1 MSKLSELIDQALKED
16 TTVYASVSFGN
27 IYNLVSQKIKL
38 DTNVDCKGADVQ
50 ITAYD
55 VSHIIKG
62 HGVEAEKQAARGQI
76 GVTSD
81 DFELIKQIIFEYD
94 TVEKGNIVRR
104 SQSLKF
110 TKRITQIEYHVT
122 VSVDGHPPNRKMVVK
137 TMYKR
142 H

>member
-16 TTVYASVSFGN
+16 TTVYAPVSFGN
-27 IYNLVSQKIKL
+27 IYNVVSQKIIA

-55 VSHIIKG
+55 VSHIFKG
-62 HGVEAEKQAARGQI
+62 HSVDAEKKAGRGQI
-76 GVTSD
+76 GVTKE
-81 DFELIKQIIFEYD
+81 DFDFIKQIIFEYD
-94 TVEKGNIVRR
+94 TVEKGKDVRR
-104 SQSLKF
+104 SEGLKF
-110 TKRITQIEYHVT
+110 TKRIAGIEYYIT

-142 H
+142 I